1 MMLRDRL
8 KSLFGRTRPAET
20 ESLRARTLDVR
31 IPADLFDDVRRHV
44 EDTRRGEE
52 AGFLLCSLSRL
63 DDRDN
68 LLVREWIPVPDWA
81 IERHSHG
88 SVLAW
93 SADFNSNVLQRA
105 LDSDMTAVLVHSH
118 GGTPRPRFSRD
129 DREKETALFG
139 AFSRLLDP
147 FPTGTLVLGQGD
159 AAGSFWQSGDNN
171 LEFRRLVV
179 VGEPLEAWYARDA
192 APLPR
197 TRTRLNRQSIAIGPQ
212 SDTKLATSKVAVI
225 GVSGG
230 GSHVVQQLAHQG
242 VGTLI
247 VLDDEGVD
255 ETNLGR
261 LVGAIAADVDV
272 TPKVELAERVATGV
286 DPDLRVVKVPRR
298 FPSREGINALK
309 DADIVVSCVDTFR
322 AREAINAFCR
332 RYLIPMVDVGMALRS
347 SDEQLVLAD
356 GQVIA
361 VVPASPCLR
370 CWFITD
376 PVLKQEQEERPPGYD
391 QNPDAPGDA
400 QVVSMNGVLASEACN
415 SVLDLITG
423 YSGGRRAGVFWQYEG
438 RSGTLTPSD
447 LPSFR
452 PDCPACAEAGHGDP
466 RKPEP

>member
-1 MMLRDRL
+1 MTLRERL
-8 KSLFGRTRPAET
+8 RRFFGRARPSKP
-20 ESLRARTLDVR
+20 ESQRARLLDVR
-31 IPADLFDDVRRHV
+31 IPADLFNDVRGHV

-68 LLVREWIPVPDWA
+68 LLVREWIPVPDRA
-81 IERHSHG
+81 IERNSHG

-93 SADFNSNVLQRA
+93 SAAFNSEVLERA
-105 LDSDMTAVLVHSH
+105 LDRDMTAVLVHSH
-118 GGTPRPRFSRD
+118 GGSPRPRFSRD
-129 DREKETALFG
+129 DRGKELALFG
-139 AFSRLLDP
+139 AFSRILDP
-147 FPTGTLVLGQGD
+147 MPTGTLLLGRGD
-159 AAGSFWQSGDNN
+159 AEGSFWQSGENN
-171 LEFRRLVV
+171 LQFRRLVV
-179 VGEPLEAWYARDA
+179 VGEPLESWYAADVTPSR
-192 APLPR
+192 R
-197 TRTRLNRQSIAIGPQ
+197 TRAQLDRQSIAIGPH
-212 SDTKLATSKVAVI
+212 SDTKLVTSKVAVI

-247 VLDDEGVD
+247 VLDDDIVD
-255 ETNLGR
+255 QTNLGR
-261 LVGAIAADVDV
+261 LVGAITTDVDV
-272 TPKVELAERVATGV
+272 TPKVELAERMATGI
-286 DPDLRVVKVPRR
+286 DPDLHVVPVSER
-298 FPSREGINALK
+298 FPSSKTINALK

-332 RYLIPMVDVGMALRS
+332 RYLIPMVDVGMALLS
-347 SDEQLVLAD
+347 SDEQLVSAD

-361 VVPASPCLR
+361 VVPTSPCLR
-370 CWFITD
+370 CWFVTD

-438 RSGTLTPSD
+438 RSGTLSPSEV
-447 LPSFR
+447 PSFR
-452 PDCPACAEAGHGDP
+452 PDCPACAEAGRGDP
-466 RKPEP
+466 PPER